1 MNRVCCIGNP
11 DSIRENTVR
20 LLAENGF
27 AVDVYGRGWNKTAL
41 KNLANVGIHDAV
53 NGMEF
58 WKKIRGYRVQVNIFR
73 KHNTGSH
80 NMRSFEI
87 PAAGGIQLAPFSAEH
102 ASFFEEG
109 KEIFLYRNP
118 EEMLQLAGELLQ
130 KSKENTGI
138 IRQAARMRSCE
149 SGYTYKDRA
158 LTVFNTLQK
167 MLTNE

>member
-1 MNRVCCIGNP
+1 
-11 DSIRENTVR
+11 
-20 LLAENGF
+20 
-27 AVDVYGRGWNKTAL
+27 
-41 KNLANVGIHDAV
+41 
-53 NGMEF
+53 
-58 WKKIRGYRVQVNIFR
+58 
-73 KHNTGSH
+73 
-80 NMRSFEI
+80 MRSFEI
-87 PAAGGIQLAPFSAEH
+87 PAAGGIQLAPFSTEH